1 MIRQLSKPFWA
12 LVFFCLLTDAMAQVT
27 VSRRVSSNNDDL
39 EEFVANGIPD
49 LGSSDLELV
58 QESTSNAAS
67 KQIVGLRFTDLALP
81 KNAVITNAYI
91 QFTTDENKNLNPM
104 NVYIRVQDADNAGLF
119 SGIQFDLANK
129 AKLLDSVQWTTNV
142 NWSTVGQAGPDQRTS
157 NIASLVQLIVNRP
170 GWNPGQAMAFFLT
183 GEGTRTAVAHNLNPS
198 QAPQLVVSYYVKV
211 TANFFV
217 TAETDDMEE
226 YLTTGAVD
234 VQSSDLELGNESVGN
249 TATNQIVGM
258 RFANVTIPP
267 GATIVSAHLQLTY
280 DNSKEGNPC
289 VQTIRAEANANPAT
303 FSNTATFALANRV
316 KTPDSVVWTIPT
328 WAGGSTGT
336 RGPAQRSPNI
346 KTLVEAALNLPG
358 WTAGNAIAL
367 YMQGTGTREA
377 ESYEGA
383 VGHGNPGFAPELV
396 IEYLGVPN
404 PTAPI
409 GAFPIAR
416 GTVWSYYA
424 DSVAPPTNWTA
435 TSFND
440 STWSFGPAQLGYGDG
455 DEATVLS
462 FGSSTTNKY
471 PSYYFRHKFVYLPS
485 SANPIDSVIFQ
496 ILRDDGAA
504 VYLNGNEVF
513 RTNMPTGTVTYSTL
527 AASTV
532 GGTDENTF
540 FRFGIPASLLVSGI
554 NVLAVSLH
562 QDAVSSSDIS
572 FDLEAFGKKPPIAV
586 TGFPLN
592 RNSQWSFWDK
602 GSVATGW
609 NLAGFN
615 DSDWDYGPGVL
626 GYGDPVST
634 TVGFGPNAAN
644 KYITTW
650 FRKVF
655 NIANISVL
663 QDTLDLNMRVDDG
676 AIVYING
683 TEVVRTNLPPG
694 AITDTTWTLSII
706 DGANETTYFNY
717 KVPKTVFVAGNN
729 TVAVRVH
736 QRDGGSSDMTFDLE
750 IRNPPIPPPVAGG
763 CQGPTDTH
771 ISCFTSVMPMA
782 QTPVLRIPSTHR
794 FQRLLQQGNAYTKTK
809 PGVPFA
815 TTPGNNDFTAFVGLN
830 GSSTRGVVTVN
841 HETTPGGVTILD
853 VRYDSLLKIWQIDT
867 IQPVNFYTSDIV
879 STTRNCSGGI
889 TPWGTIVTA
898 EETTNPG
905 DANSDGYTD
914 VGWLVE
920 IDPWTKEVKEYGN
933 NKKEKLWAMGRMS
946 HENVS
951 FKSDSLTA
959 YYAEDGNTSCVYK
972 FVANTKTNFS
982 AGNLYVLK
990 LNTPLSSGEPTS
1002 SRGVWV
1008 QVPNTTQADRNNT
1021 FSLAGALGGNNFS
1034 GPEDVEF
1041 NPLDNKV
1048 YFTAKGLNRVYR
1060 FTDNGDSIA
1069 NFETFVGGTSY
1080 QINHG
1085 AGVATEAWGGGN
1097 DNLVIDDRGNVW
1109 VLQDGSRNHI
1119 WMVRAGHTQANPQV
1133 ELFAT
1138 TPAGSEPC
1146 GFERTPDNKFGF
1158 LSLQS
1163 PSSTNASQFLIDAK
1177 GDTVRFDRSTTV
1189 AIARQEFLGSLV
1201 AGLTETLEPNRT
1213 FVMKVYPNP
1222 SNGLFKIGFD
1232 LEKESSVVGVLSD
1245 MAGKIVFRFN
1255 HDRMQQGVHSVD
1267 LNLGNL
1273 HLPRGQYILQLTA
1286 GTRMATTKVVLEP

>member
-1 MIRQLSKPFWA
+1 MWA
-12 LVFFCLLTDAMAQVT
+12 LALVCLFANAMAQVT

-39 EEFVANGIPD
+39 EEFVATGLPD

-58 QESTSNAAS
+58 QESLTNAAS

-91 QFTTDENKNLNPM
+91 QFTTDESKNLNPL
-104 NVYIRVQDADNAGLF
+104 NLQIRVQDSDNAGVF
-119 SGIQFDLANK
+119 SGVQFDLANK
-129 AKLLDSVQWTTNV
+129 AKLQDSVTWTSTV
-142 NWSTVGQAGPDQRTS
+142 NWTTVGQAGVNQRTS
-157 NIASLVQLIVNRP
+157 DIASLVQLIVNRP
-170 GWNPGQAMAFFLT
+170 GWNAGQAMAFFLT

-198 QAPQLVVSYYVKV
+198 QAPQLMVSYYVRV
-211 TANFFV
+211 TTRFFV
-217 TAETDDMEE
+217 TSDTDDMEE

-234 VQSSDLELGNESVGN
+234 VGSSDLELGNESVGN
-249 TATNQIVGM
+249 TGTNQIVGL
-258 RFANVTIPP
+258 RFANVTLPP

-280 DNSKEGNPC
+280 DASKEGNPC
-289 VQTIRAEANANPAT
+289 VQVIRAEANANPAT
-303 FSNTATFALANRV
+303 YSNTATFVLANRP
-316 KTPDSVVWTIPT
+316 KTPDSVVWNVAS
-328 WAGGSTGT
+328 WVGGSTGT

-346 KTLVEAALNLPG
+346 KSLVEAAIGLPG
-358 WTAGNAIAL
+358 WTSGNAIAL
-367 YMQGTGTREA
+367 YLQGTGTREA

-383 VGHGNPGFAPELV
+383 VGHGNPGYAPELV

-404 PTAPI
+404 PTAPV
-409 GAFPIAR
+409 GVFPIAR
-416 GTVWSYYA
+416 GSVWSYYA
-424 DSVAPPTNWTA
+424 DSVAPPSNWTA
-435 TSFND
+435 ANFND
-440 STWSFGPAQLGYGDG
+440 TTWSFGPAQLGYGDG
-455 DEATVLS
+455 DEATVLT
-462 FGSSTTNKY
+462 FGYSSTNKY

-485 SANPIDSVIFQ
+485 SSNLIDSVIFQ
-496 ILRDDGAA
+496 VLRDDGAA
-504 VYLNGNEVF
+504 VYLNGTEVF
-513 RTNMPTGTVTYSTL
+513 RSNMPTGPITYNTL

-532 GGTDENTF
+532 GGADENMF
-540 FRFGIPASLLVSGI
+540 YRFGVPASLLTSGI
-554 NVLAVSLH
+554 NVVAVSVH
-562 QDAVSSSDIS
+562 QDAVTSSDIS

-634 TVGFGPNAAN
+634 TVGFGPNASN
-644 KYITTW
+644 KHITTW
-650 FRKVF
+650 FRKII
-655 NIANISVL
+655 NLANLSLL
-663 QDTLDLNMRVDDG
+663 QDTIDLNIRRDDA

-683 TEVVRTNLPPG
+683 AEVVRTNLSAGPI
-694 AITDTTWTLSII
+694 ADTTWASTIV
-706 DGANETTYFNY
+706 DGANETTYFNF
-717 KVPKTVFVAGNN
+717 KVPKTAFLAGYN
-729 TVAVRVH
+729 TIAVRVH
-736 QRDGGSSDMTFDLE
+736 QRDGTSSDMTFDLE
-750 IRNPPIPPPVAGG
+750 LRNPPIPPPVAGG

-771 ISCFTSVMPMA
+771 ISCFTSVQPMA

-809 PGVPFA
+809 AGVPFS
-815 TTPGNNDFTAFVGLN
+815 TTPGNNDFTAFVGVN

-867 IQPVNFYTSDIV
+867 IQPVNFYSTDLV

-982 AGNLYVLK
+982 AGNLYVMK
-990 LNTPLSSGEPTS
+990 LNSPLSSGEPTS
-1002 SRGVWV
+1002 TRGVWV

-1021 FSLAGALGGNNFS
+1021 FNLAGALGGNNFS

-1041 NPLDNKV
+1041 NHLDNKV

-1060 FTDNGDSIA
+1060 FTDTGDSIA

-1080 QINHG
+1080 QINFG
-1085 AGVATEAWGGGN
+1085 SGVATEAWGGGN

-1146 GFERTPDNKFGF
+1146 GFERTPDNRFGF

-1163 PSSTNASQFLIDAK
+1163 PSASNVSQFLIDAK

-1189 AIARQEFLGSLV
+1189 AIARQEFLGTSV
-1201 AGLTETLEPNRT
+1201 SGLTQEQTANQS

-1222 SNGLFKIGFD
+1222 SSGFLKVGFD
-1232 LEKESSVVGVLSD
+1232 LAKESAVVGTLTD
-1245 MAGKIVFRFN
+1245 MSGKVVFRFN
-1255 HDRMQQGVHSVD
+1255 HDRMQQGLQSLD
-1267 LNLGNL
+1267 LNLSSL
-1273 HLPRGQYILQLTA
+1273 SLPRGQYILHVLAGEKLATA
-1286 GTRMATTKVVLEP
+1286 KVVLEP